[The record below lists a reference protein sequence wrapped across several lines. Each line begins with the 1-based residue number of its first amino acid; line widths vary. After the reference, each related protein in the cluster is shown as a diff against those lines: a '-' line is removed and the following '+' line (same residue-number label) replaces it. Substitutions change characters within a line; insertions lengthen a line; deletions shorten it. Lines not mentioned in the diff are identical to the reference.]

1 MRLILILLA
10 NKADE
15 SFSCYPSVRTLMSE
29 SGAGRSTV
37 LRALKDLETSG
48 FITRQRQFRESG
60 AQRSSRYYLNHPNAS
75 HRPSRPDAGLPPS
88 DLGLPRPDAKRGQC
102 QLGTGRVPERH
113 PTGEPERDHMN
124 PTSEPPPQP
133 ASDALMVLSALP
145 EPWTVSRTD
154 AAKLVSAIE
163 AALEAGWTCD
173 RLLRHL
179 SQHPAGVQYPARVLA
194 RRLADL
200 PERSPVS
207 RPSPLAWCG
216 ECEDERSRTIT
227 VTLPDGT
234 EAAGFC
240 PRCSPQA
247 QRQMRKSS
255 TYSYD
260 GTEVNQI
267 GGQRV

>member
-1 MRLILILLA
+1 MHPIVHPAPMR
-10 NKADE
+10 D
-15 SFSCYPSVRTLMSE
+15 F
-29 SGAGRSTV
+29 
-37 LRALKDLETSG
+37 
-48 FITRQRQFRESG
+48 
-60 AQRSSRYYLNHPNAS
+60 
-75 HRPSRPDAGLPPS
+75 PPS

-216 ECEDERSRTIT
+216 ECEDERSRTISIT
-227 VTLPDGT
+227 QPDGT
-234 EAAGFC
+234 ESAMFC

-247 QRQMRKSS
+247 QRYTNVQINGSNYGRV
-255 TYSYD
+255 
-260 GTEVNQI
+260 VN
-267 GGQRV
+267 